1 MSRTIVELA
10 EAFQRQFN
18 PSGTEVGRR
27 VANREI
33 GKKVAALLEAKKI
46 DAKRVSLRA
55 LYESLVGSLEHRELM
70 EDGNLS
76 SSAFP
81 NIAGQII
88 SKVMID
94 GYQEFPKDVD
104 KLCRTVPS
112 KLKVSRVVG
121 WSAIGFVKQVN
132 ERQEYPEV
140 TPPDEKLQTVKN
152 FKYGGRLSLTREDLF
167 FDQTGE
173 LIDRARGVGERG
185 AQKRASLIFGAVCD
199 GGGTPGG
206 GTALSGAALY
216 TAGNGNLI
224 TANPIG
230 TDGWEASRKKLYDQT
245 DEQGEPIWVM
255 GDKPILVCGST
266 LLATAEKL
274 QKNERGPQGTAN
286 LDVNLAQG
294 QFDIVINPYIPSISS
309 WWYGAP
315 QRQIRWE
322 EVWPLEVFTRTGQDT
337 EEGFNADVIQQFKC
351 SFYGGAGAADYR
363 YVVESDPV

>member
-1 MSRTIVELA
+1 MSRGIVELA
-10 EAFQRQFN
+10 EAFQKKFN
-18 PSGTEVGRR
+18 PAGSDQGRR

-33 GKKVAALLEAKKI
+33 GNKVTELLEAKKL
-46 DAKRVSLRA
+46 DPMKVSFKA
-55 LYESLVGSLEHRELM
+55 LYEALVGPISSKELS
-70 EDGNLS
+70 EAANLT

-88 SKVMID
+88 SKVLID
-94 GYQEFPKDVD
+94 GYQQFPKDVD

-112 KLKVSRVVG
+112 KLKKSLVVG
-121 WSAIGFVKQVN
+121 WSAIGFVQQVN
-132 ERQEYPEV
+132 ERQGYPEIV
-140 TPPDEKLQTVKN
+140 PPDEKKQTIAN
-152 FKYGGRLSLTREDLF
+152 LKYGGLLSLTREDIF

-173 LIDRARGVGERG
+173 LVDRARMIGERG
-185 AQKRASLIFGAVCD
+185 AQKRAALIFAAVCD
-199 GGGTPGG
+199 GSGTPSG

-216 TAGNGNLI
+216 TSGNKNLK

-230 TDGWEASRKKLYDQT
+230 TAGWEAARKALLDMV

-255 GDKPILVCGST
+255 GDRPLLIVGST

-274 QKNERGPQGTAN
+274 QKNEHGDLGTAN
-286 LDVNLAQG
+286 LDTNLAQG
-294 QFDIVINPYIPSISS
+294 QFDVVINPYLPSTSS

-322 EVWPLEVFTRTGQDT
+322 EVWPLETFTRVGQDT
-337 EEGFNADVIQQFKC
+337 EEGFNSDVIQQFKL

-363 YVVESDPV
+363 YVIENDPT